1 MTEITFHFNTPD
13 KLNYA
18 VRLLRKAV
26 KSGARVVVSG
36 ADDQLAQLDALLWS
50 FSPEDFFAHGFHD
63 ASPEIV
69 SASPVLLGLPA
80 SFAPSSSLVHPV
92 LVNLGVPVPN
102 GFERFE
108 RLIELVG
115 RDPDDRL
122 PARDRWKHYASRGY
136 ELKRHDVADH

>member
-36 ADDQLAQLDALLWS
+36 AEDQLVQLDDMLWG
-50 FSPEDFFAHGFHD
+50 FSPEDFFAHAFHD
-63 ASPEIV
+63 GSPELV

-80 SFAPSSSLVHPV
+80 APTSVSTLAHPV

-115 RDPDDRL
+115 REPEDRL

-136 ELKRHDVADH
+136 ELKRHDVADN